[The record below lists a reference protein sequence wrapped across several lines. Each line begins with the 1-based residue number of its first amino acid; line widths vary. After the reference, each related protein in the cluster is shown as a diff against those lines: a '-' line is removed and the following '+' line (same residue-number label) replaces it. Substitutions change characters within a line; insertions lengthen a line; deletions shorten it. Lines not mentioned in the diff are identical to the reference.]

1 MLHNQ
6 LSVTTF
12 AILIKP
18 TSVIGG
24 HLENAKDRW
33 MELCERATT
42 EQNPERFNEILN
54 EIIRLL
60 SEKSNRIGQKPP
72 EQAR

>member
-1 MLHNQ
+1 
-6 LSVTTF
+6 
-12 AILIKP
+12 
-18 TSVIGG
+18 
-24 HLENAKDRW
+24 LENAKDRW

-72 EQAR
+72 EQAC